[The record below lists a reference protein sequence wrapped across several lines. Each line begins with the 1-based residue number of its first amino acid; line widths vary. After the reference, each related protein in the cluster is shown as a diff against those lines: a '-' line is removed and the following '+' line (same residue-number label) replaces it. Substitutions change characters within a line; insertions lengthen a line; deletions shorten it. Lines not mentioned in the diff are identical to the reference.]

1 MAIIDA
7 DAHVIE
13 TEQTWE
19 FMLEEERRFAPEVL
33 ISKNTGI
40 QFWRVDDRVIA
51 NSNLGLNVPE
61 DSRDMT
67 DVSARLAH
75 MDALKI
81 DIQVLYPTLF
91 LRPVTARTEVEL
103 ALYRGYNRWLAQIWQ
118 RSNKRL
124 RWIVLPPL
132 RSMDKAIEEINF
144 GKSHGACGVFMRG
157 HENEWLLS
165 DAALFPLY
173 REAERLDLPICVHAG
188 TGNFAYYDQ
197 YGQDVFSR
205 FKLPSVGA
213 FNNLIYQGVPARFP
227 KLRWSFVETTS
238 QWLPYGCQRFSHP
251 HQCGTRLPAQV
262 RRPCAHPSWPQR
274 AKYRRRHGPARQP
287 SLRRLPNHRR
297 SCLYRR
303 LCRRRPY
310 HRRHRLRPRRLFQ
323 RHRGDP
329 NFGRRRQDRRSICPQ
344 DSRRQSEKTLRAVA
358 QDRVLLTERSR

>member
-19 FMLEEERRFAPEVL
+19 FMLDEDRRFTPEVL
-33 ISKNTGI
+33 VSKKNGI

-61 DSRDMT
+61 DARDLT

-103 ALYRGYNRWLAQIWQ
+103 ALYRGYNRWLAHIWQ
-118 RSNKRL
+118 LGNNRL

-144 GKSHGACGVFMRG
+144 AKAHGACGVFMRG
-157 HENEWLLS
+157 HEGDWLLS
-165 DAALFPLY
+165 DPALFPIY
-173 REAERLDLPICVHAG
+173 QEAERLDLPICIHAG
-188 TGNFAYYDQ
+188 TGNFDYYDQ

-238 QWLPYGCQRFSHP
+238 QWLPYAVNDLVIRTQAERE
-251 HQCGTRLPAQV
+251 
-262 RRPCAHPSWPQR
+262 
-274 AKYRRRHGPARQP
+274 
-287 SLRRLPNHRR
+287 
-297 SCLYRR
+297 
-303 LCRRRPY
+303 
-310 HRRHRLRPRRLFQ
+310 FQ
-323 RHRGDP
+323 RKYAGHVLTQARP
-329 NFGRRRQDRRSICPQ
+329 KER
-344 DSRRQSEKTLRAVA
+344 TLEAATILRDNRVYVA
-358 QDRVLLTERSR
+358 CQTTDDLAYVVDCVGEDHITVGTDYGHADYSNDIEAIQTLAEGGKIGASFAQKILDDNPRKLYAL

>member
-19 FMLEEERRFAPEVL
+19 FMLDEERRFAPEVL
-33 ISKNTGI
+33 ISKKNGI

-67 DVSARLAH
+67 DVAARLAH

-103 ALYRGYNRWLAQIWQ
+103 ALYRGYNRWLAHIWKLG
-118 RSNKRL
+118 NNRL

-132 RSMDKAIEEINF
+132 RSMDKALEEINF
-144 GKSHGACGVFMRG
+144 AKAHGACGVFMRG
-157 HENEWLLS
+157 HEGEWLLS
-165 DAALFPLY
+165 DPALFPLY

-188 TGNFAYYDQ
+188 TGSFGYYDQ

-227 KLRWSFVETTS
+227 QLRWSFVETTA
-238 QWLPYGCQRFSHP
+238 QWLPYAVNDLVIRTQAERE
-251 HQCGTRLPAQV
+251 
-262 RRPCAHPSWPQR
+262 
-274 AKYRRRHGPARQP
+274 
-287 SLRRLPNHRR
+287 
-297 SCLYRR
+297 
-303 LCRRRPY
+303 
-310 HRRHRLRPRRLFQ
+310 FQ
-323 RHRGDP
+323 RNYAGHVLTQARPKERTIDAGTVLRDNRVYVACQTTDDLP
-329 NFGRRRQDRRSICPQ
+329 YVADCVGEDHITVGTDYGHADYSNDIAAIQ
-344 DSRRQSEKTLRAVA
+344 TLAEGGKIGASFARKILDDNPRKLYA
-358 QDRVLLTERSR
+358 L

>member
-33 ISKNTGI
+33 ISKKNGI

-61 DSRDMT
+61 DSRDLT
-67 DVSARLAH
+67 DVDARLRH

-81 DIQVLYPTLF
+81 DFQVLYPTLF
-91 LRPVTARTEVEL
+91 LRPVTARAEVEL
-103 ALYRGYNRWLAQIWQ
+103 ALYRGYNRWLAHIWQ
-118 RSNKRL
+118 LGKNRL

-144 GKSHGACGVFMRG
+144 AKAHGACGVFMRG
-157 HENEWLLS
+157 HEGEWLLS
-165 DAALFPLY
+165 DPALFPVY

-188 TGNFAYYDQ
+188 TGSFGYYDQ

-213 FNNLIYQGVPARFP
+213 FNNLAYQGVPAKFP
-227 KLRWSFVETTS
+227 RLRWSFVETTA
-238 QWLPYGCQRFSHP
+238 QWLPYAVNDLVIRTQAERE
-251 HQCGTRLPAQV
+251 
-262 RRPCAHPSWPQR
+262 
-274 AKYRRRHGPARQP
+274 
-287 SLRRLPNHRR
+287 
-297 SCLYRR
+297 
-303 LCRRRPY
+303 
-310 HRRHRLRPRRLFQ
+310 FQ
-323 RHRGDP
+323 RRYADHVLTQARPKERNIEAATVLRDNRVYVACQTTDDLSYIVGCVGEDHITVGTDYGHADYS
-329 NFGRRRQDRRSICPQ
+329 NDIEAIQ
-344 DSRRQSEKTLRAVA
+344 TLVEGGKIGAAFARKILDDNPRKLYA
-358 QDRVLLTERSR
+358 L